1 MQLNELKSEISKI
14 ETMIK
19 TDSQIILLRDK
30 VVQSSDSQMRNGV
43 ITTSEYVTELN
54 QLFDAKTNQKVHQ
67 TQLEL
72 ANLAG
77 VGKTTVFDIE
87 KNKETVRWNTL
98 LAILKV
104 LNIEVQFKSPIR
116 K

>member
-1 MQLNELKSEISKI
+1 MNDFNLGLF
-14 ETMIK
+14 IK
-19 TDSQIILLRDK
+19 EHRK
-30 VVQSSDSQMRNGV
+30 VAG
-43 ITTSEYVTELN
+43 L
-54 QLFDAKTNQKVHQ
+54 

-87 KNKETVRWNTL
+87 KNKETVRWDTL
-98 LAILKV
+98 LAILRV

>member
-1 MQLNELKSEISKI
+1 MDDFDLVALVKDPRK
-14 ETMIK
+14 
-19 TDSQIILLRDK
+19 K
-30 VVQSSDSQMRNGV
+30 VG
-43 ITTSEYVTELN
+43 L
-54 QLFDAKTNQKVHQ
+54 

-87 KNKETVRWNTL
+87 KNKETVRWNSL
-98 LAILKV
+98 MAVLQV
-104 LNIEVQFKSPIR
+104 LNIKLEFKSPLT

>member
-1 MQLNELKSEISKI
+1 MNDFNLGTL
-14 ETMIK
+14 IK
-19 TDSQIILLRDK
+19 DHRKEAGL
-30 VVQSSDSQMRNGV
+30 
-43 ITTSEYVTELN
+43 
-54 QLFDAKTNQKVHQ
+54 

-87 KNKETVRWNTL
+87 KNKETIRFNNL
-98 LAILKV
+98 LVVLKV
-104 LNIEVQFKSPIR
+104 LNIKVEFISPLN

>member
-1 MQLNELKSEISKI
+1 MNDLDLG
-14 ETMIK
+14 TLIK
-19 TDSQIILLRDK
+19 DHRKKAGL
-30 VVQSSDSQMRNGV
+30 
-43 ITTSEYVTELN
+43 
-54 QLFDAKTNQKVHQ
+54 

-87 KNKETVRWNTL
+87 KNKESIRWNNL
-98 LAILKV
+98 LAVLHV
-104 LNIEVQFKSPIR
+104 LNIKVEFKSPLT

>member
-1 MQLNELKSEISKI
+1 MNDFDLGLF
-14 ETMIK
+14 IK
-19 TDSQIILLRDK
+19 EHRKEAGL
-30 VVQSSDSQMRNGV
+30 
-43 ITTSEYVTELN
+43 
-54 QLFDAKTNQKVHQ
+54 

-87 KNKETVRWNTL
+87 KNKETVRWNNL

-104 LNIEVQFKSPIR
+104 LNIEVQFKSPIH

>member
-1 MQLNELKSEISKI
+1 M
-14 ETMIK
+14 
-19 TDSQIILLRDK
+19 
-30 VVQSSDSQMRNGV
+30 SD
-43 ITTSEYVTELN
+43 
-54 QLFDAKTNQKVHQ
+54 FDLGTLVKDHRKKAGL

-87 KNKETVRWNTL
+87 KNKETVRWNNL
-98 LAILKV
+98 LAVLQV
-104 LNIEVQFKSPIR
+104 LNIKVEFKSPLT

>member
-1 MQLNELKSEISKI
+1 MKDFNLGLF
-14 ETMIK
+14 IK
-19 TDSQIILLRDK
+19 EHRKQARL
-30 VVQSSDSQMRNGV
+30 
-43 ITTSEYVTELN
+43 
-54 QLFDAKTNQKVHQ
+54 

-87 KNKETVRWNTL
+87 KNKETVSWNKL

-104 LNIEVQFKSPIR
+104 LNIEIQFKSPIN